1 MTSLVLFVFLF
12 SAVPIP
18 GASYNFVYAKS
29 SAGGSFKSGSFS
41 SPKSSSSTYKSGS
54 FSNTKQSTTNA
65 NTKQSNS
72 GTNTYSSNT
81 KRSFLPIPIFMPWG
95 HGIFGFGSSLISILA
110 LVILIILI
118 IFIVRLFKKYKRRR

>member
-54 FSNTKQSTTNA
+54 FSNTKQS
-65 NTKQSNS
+65 NT
-72 GTNTYSSNT
+72 GTNTYSTNT